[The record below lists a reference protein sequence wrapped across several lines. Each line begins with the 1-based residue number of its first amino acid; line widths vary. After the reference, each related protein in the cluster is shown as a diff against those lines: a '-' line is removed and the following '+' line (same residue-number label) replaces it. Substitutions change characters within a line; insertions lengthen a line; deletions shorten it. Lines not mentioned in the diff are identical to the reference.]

1 MKIIKKSAIFSPC
14 NQYRYSLSRVWNL
27 SQKPALII
35 GLNPSTADE
44 KKDDL
49 STSAAPSLVP
59 AARLAENTRSL
70 KEPLLGRPMWSTSP
84 LLPT

>member
-44 KKDDL
+44 KKMIQRLEDL
-49 STSAAPSLVP
+49 CIMLIDGVLEDS
-59 AARLAENTRSL
+59 
-70 KEPLLGRPMWSTSP
+70 
-84 LLPT
+84 